1 MNVSELARRAGVAP
15 GTIRFYERAGVL
27 PSARRQANGYRRYDE
42 PDLCRL
48 RVVVSLRALG
58 LALEESG
65 RLADQCAT
73 GRCDDMATD
82 LLPRLIA
89 RRVEV
94 ATARAELDHLDRELA
109 RLEAS
114 LQAGEPSATLD
125 LERRTPVGVT
135 SCCCDPDCPC
145 DCCK

>member
-27 PSARRQANGYRRYDE
+27 PGAARQANGYRRYEE

-48 RVVVSLRALG
+48 RVLVSLRALG
-58 LALEESG
+58 LALDESG
-65 RLADQCAT
+65 RLADQCAM
-73 GRCDDMATD
+73 GRCDEMATG
-82 LLPRLIA
+82 LLPRLVA
-89 RRVEV
+89 RRAEV
-94 ATARAELDHLDRELA
+94 AAARVELDHLDRELA

-114 LQAGEPSATLD
+114 LQAGEPSDSLD
-125 LERRTPVGVT
+125 LERRIPVGVS

-145 DCCK
+145 DCCT